1 MIFEPDDR
9 LKQKMSKNGSVLQY
23 MYSVSGA
30 GKGLFAM
37 GVMLMGIGILLGAVL
52 VNTMG
57 THGAIR
63 LGGAMVIP
71 GILIAVLGISMQR
84 KKEQGWAEAYRKACG
99 LSEQELH
106 QIDLEFRQP
115 GTILLSMDQEKDTNS
130 LKRMGFIT
138 ANYVKLPSMDPF
150 VFRLK
155 DLAACLYTKKYLCQ
169 DGGYDSA
176 LVAYIADGELG
187 FIQRNPP
194 EKASLAI
201 VKAIAEHNPGII
213 TDHFFTYE
221 GKEYDAVRNPEEVI
235 RLHRQLYGKDGSEAG
250 GGTKACPTPVSERAG
265 YQTAQRRE
273 PKKTGWE
280 PYGWKRGV
288 ALVILFFILMG
299 IMYGPKIYRR
309 YQMDHGGIVTEEG
322 AAGK

>member
-1 MIFEPDDR
+1 MIVLKIILCLLMQQIFIG

-57 THGAIR
+57 TQGAIR

-169 DGGYDSA
+169 DGGYDRA
-176 LVAYIADGELG
+176 LLAYGLDGEYAYLYTS
-187 FIQRNPP
+187 PP
-194 EKASLAI
+194 EKASLES
-201 VKAIAEHNPGII
+201 VKTIGEHNPRII
-213 TDHFFTYE
+213 TDHHFIYE
-221 GKEYDAVRNPEEVI
+221 GKEYDAVGGMDEVKALYK
-235 RLHRQLYGKDGSEAG
+235 RVYGK
-250 GGTKACPTPVSERAG
+250 
-265 YQTAQRRE
+265 Q
-273 PKKTGWE
+273 
-280 PYGWKRGV
+280 
-288 ALVILFFILMG
+288 
-299 IMYGPKIYRR
+299 
-309 YQMDHGGIVTEEG
+309 
-322 AAGK
+322 